1 MIKLINI
8 LKEITEGKQ
17 IGDIYHFTSTDA
29 LGTMIEESGNI
40 TLDIGEGSFAA
51 GGYYSFTRNPNLG
64 TLAEEKHHVRIKLD
78 GDKMSTRYKFEPYA
92 DKSSG
97 EDFLKGGSYFEAE
110 ERINSKGKPI
120 NLTPFIEEITIL
132 SPEKFQEYL
141 DDYHSGSEDSK
152 YYKEIV
158 RLYNVGLDWIKSSGI
173 PYKLIGKRTTAGI
186 RQNERN
192 LKDKLK

>member
-1 MIKLINI
+1 
-8 LKEITEGKQ
+8 
-17 IGDIYHFTSTDA
+17 
-29 LGTMIEESGNI
+29 
-40 TLDIGEGSFAA
+40 
-51 GGYYSFTRNPNLG
+51 
-64 TLAEEKHHVRIKLD
+64 
-78 GDKMSTRYKFEPYA
+78 MSTRYKFEPYA
-92 DKSSG
+92 DRANG
-97 EDFLKGGSYFEAE
+97 EDFLKGGSHFEAE

-158 RLYNVGLDWIKSSGI
+158 KFYNVSLDWIKSSGI

-186 RQNERN
+186 RKSERISQN
-192 LKDKLK
+192 K